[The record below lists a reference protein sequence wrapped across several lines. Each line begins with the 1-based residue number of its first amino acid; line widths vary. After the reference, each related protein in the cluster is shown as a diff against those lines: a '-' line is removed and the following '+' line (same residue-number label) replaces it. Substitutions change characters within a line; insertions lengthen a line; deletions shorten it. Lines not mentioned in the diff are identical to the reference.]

1 MSCSILLFR
10 FLLVA
15 ATLAFAAP
23 TTAMT
28 LVPPQPSTFDA
39 VNARLTVDSCEFPA
53 WLVRVTLASNVFRIT
68 QQSRVSCSPPGA
80 PQVADIRLGTL
91 PSGDYRVELYRGPEA
106 IGTPAET
113 LAFTV
118 RERAGTS
125 VNPLPLPFT
134 DYTGVWWNP
143 QESGWG
149 LSLHQSGAHLMVG
162 AWFVYNSN
170 GQPEWYTLQGGQW
183 TSPTRWTATL
193 YRTTGPSVTAT
204 AFDPTLVFAFPSGT
218 AVIEFRQDPGGEGLA
233 RFTYALGGNTTTKVI
248 SRIPF

>member
-1 MSCSILLFR
+1 MFRSLLA
-10 FLLVA
+10 A

-23 TTAMT
+23 AIAMT
-28 LVPPQPSTFDA
+28 LVPAQPSTFDA
-39 VNARLTVDSCEFPA
+39 VNARLTVDSCAFVPTT
-53 WLVRVTLASNVFRIT
+53 VRVSLASNVFRIT
-68 QQSRVSCSPPGA
+68 QNPFYCSPPGA

-91 PSGDYRVELYRGPEA
+91 PAGDYRVELYGGA
-106 IGTPAET
+106 QATGTPAET

-118 RERAGTS
+118 RERAEIA
-125 VNPLPLPFT
+125 VFPPPPRPLT

-149 LSLHQSGAHLMVG
+149 ISLHQTGAHLIFG

-183 TSPTRWTATL
+183 TSSTRWTATL

-204 AFDPTLVFAFPSGT
+204 AFDPTLVLTVPSGT
-218 AVIEFRQDPGGEGLA
+218 AVIEFRQVPGEEGLA
-233 RFTYALGGNTTTKVI
+233 RFTYTLGGNTTTKVM
-248 SRIPF
+248 SRMPF